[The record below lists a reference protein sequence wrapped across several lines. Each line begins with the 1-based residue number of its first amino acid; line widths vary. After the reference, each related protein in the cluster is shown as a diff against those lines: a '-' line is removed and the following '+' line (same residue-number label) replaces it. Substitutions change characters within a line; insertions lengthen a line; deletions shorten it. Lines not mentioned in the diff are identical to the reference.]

1 MDLNT
6 SNYRIVER
14 ENMQYSLG
22 IDAGGTYTDAVII
35 RNSDKKVMASY
46 KALTTYPELLE
57 GIENAIDGLDPQYL
71 KDIKLVSV
79 STTLATNTIL
89 ERTGYPVGLI
99 LVGNYLVPQDT
110 SVQEYV
116 MVRGGHTATGAEA
129 DALDIEAVTEFV
141 NRVKDNVSAF
151 AVSSYFSVRN
161 PEHELQIK
169 DHIVKATGMPVVC
182 GHELSQD
189 LGAYDRGITAY
200 LNAQLIPIARQFID
214 AIVSDIERRGINA
227 KLMMLKCDG
236 SLINIKEAIQKPI
249 ESIFTGPAAS
259 LVGAS
264 FLSERDTCAVIDV
277 GGTSTDVSLLYKG
290 LPELCEDGAKV
301 GGWNT
306 KVKAIRMET
315 SAMGGDSHVWIKNR
329 KINIGPRRVIPLC
342 VAAVQYP
349 GFKETLKM
357 GRTPARVE
365 LGENVQPTK
374 FFVRTGKEPV
384 KLSSYEQDILSTI
397 GNEPVSISD
406 IYWKFGRPVS
416 VEHLDYLIKKRLIQA
431 IGFTPTDALHIL
443 DDYNEWDKEASFIG
457 ATIMSRLVQMNEQEL
472 AEHIKKEVAYNMAL
486 NLMSYMLKGVNGKEI
501 EKILR
506 GEFFSKFRLSVPV
519 VLLGGPVRAYVQ
531 QMQSIID
538 AEIILPPFAE
548 VGNAVGA
555 LVGQGVKRIQI
566 LIKAVFREKQRFFLV
581 FTPGGFEE
589 FSTHGEALKY
599 AEHVGENLV
608 MDYMREADMDWN
620 DVRIDMSREDINLH
634 EGSPVPI
641 ETKLVFMGV
650 GSLKVGKKS

>member
-1 MDLNT
+1 
-6 SNYRIVER
+6 
-14 ENMQYSLG
+14 MQYSLG
-22 IDAGGTYTDAVII
+22 IDAGGTYTDAVVI
-35 RNSDKKVMASY
+35 RNSDRKVVASQ
-46 KALTTYPELLE
+46 KALTTYPDLLA
-57 GIENAIDGLDPQYL
+57 GIENAIDGLDPKYL
-71 KDIKLVSV
+71 ADIKLVSV

-99 LVGNYLVPQDT
+99 LVGNYLVPEGT
-110 SVQEYV
+110 SVQEYI
-116 MVRGGHTATGAEA
+116 MISGGHTATGAEA
-129 DALDIEAVTEFV
+129 ATLDMEAVTEFV

-161 PEHELQIK
+161 PEHELKIK
-169 DHIVKATGMPVVC
+169 DYIVTATGMSVVC

-290 LPELCEDGAKV
+290 LPELCGDGAKV

-349 GFKETLKM
+349 GFKETLRM

-365 LGENVQPTK
+365 LGENIQPTK

-384 KLSSYEQDILSTI
+384 KLSSYEQEILSTI
-397 GNEPVSISD
+397 GQEPVSISD
-406 IYWKFGRPVS
+406 IYWRFGRPVS
-416 VEHLDYLIKKRLIQA
+416 VEHLDYLIQKRLIQA

-457 ATIMSRLVQMNEQEL
+457 ATIMSRHVQMNEQEL

-486 NLMSYMLKGVNGKEI
+486 NLMSYMLKGVNTKEI

-519 VLLGGPVRAYVQ
+519 VLLGGPVRAYVE

-566 LIKAVFREKQRFFLV
+566 LIKAVYKEKQRFFLV
-581 FTPGGFEE
+581 FTPEGFKE
-589 FSTHGEALKY
+589 FSTHGEAVKY
-599 AEHVGENLV
+599 AEHIGENLV

-634 EGSPVPI
+634 EGSPIPI

-650 GSLKVGKKS
+650 GTLKVGKKS

>member
-1 MDLNT
+1 
-6 SNYRIVER
+6 
-14 ENMQYSLG
+14 MQYSLG

-35 RNSDKKVMASY
+35 RNSDKKVVASY
-46 KALTTYPELLE
+46 KALTTYPELLT

-129 DALDIEAVTEFV
+129 EALDIEAVTEFV

-151 AVSSYFSVRN
+151 SVSSYFSVRN

-169 DHIVKATGMPVVC
+169 DYIIKATGMPVVC

-214 AIVSDIERRGINA
+214 AIVSDIERRGITA

-384 KLSSYEQDILSTI
+384 KLSSYEQEILSTI
-397 GNEPVSISD
+397 GQEPVSISD
-406 IYWKFGRPVS
+406 IYWRFGRPVS
-416 VEHLDYLIKKRLIQA
+416 VEHLDYLIQKRLVQA

-443 DDYNEWDKEASFIG
+443 DEYDEWDKEASVIG

-472 AEHIKKEVAYNMAL
+472 AEHIKREVAYNMAL
-486 NLMSYMLKGVNGKEI
+486 NLMSYMLKGVEGKEI

-519 VLLGGPVRAYVQ
+519 VLLGGPVKAYVE
-531 QMQSIID
+531 QMQNIID
-538 AEIILPPFAE
+538 AEILLPPFAE

-555 LVGQGVKRIQI
+555 LVGQGVKRIQV
-566 LIKAVFREKQRFFLV
+566 LIKAVYREKQRFFLV

-599 AEHVGENLV
+599 AEHVGENLI

-620 DVRIDMSREDINLH
+620 DVRIDMSREDITLH
-634 EGSPVPI
+634 EGSPIPI

-650 GSLKVGKKS
+650 GSLRVTKKS

>member
-1 MDLNT
+1 
-6 SNYRIVER
+6 
-14 ENMQYSLG
+14 MQYSLG

-35 RNSDKKVMASY
+35 RNSDKKVVASY
-46 KALTTYPELLE
+46 KALTTYPELLT

-89 ERTGYPVGLI
+89 EKTGYPVGLI

-129 DALDIEAVTEFV
+129 EALDIEAVTEFV

-169 DHIVKATGMPVVC
+169 DYIIKSTGMPVVC

-214 AIVSDIERRGINA
+214 AIVSDIERRGITA

-384 KLSSYEQDILSTI
+384 KLSSYEQEILSTI
-397 GNEPVSISD
+397 GQEPVSISD
-406 IYWKFGRPVS
+406 IYWRFGRPVS
-416 VEHLDYLIKKRLIQA
+416 VEHLDYLIQKRLVQA

-443 DDYNEWDKEASFIG
+443 GEYDEWDKEASVIG

-472 AEHIKKEVAYNMAL
+472 AEHIKREVAYNMAL
-486 NLMSYMLKGVNGKEI
+486 NLMSYMLKGVEGKEI

-519 VLLGGPVRAYVQ
+519 VLLGGPVKAYVE
-531 QMQSIID
+531 QMQNIID
-538 AEIILPPFAE
+538 AEILLPPFAE

-555 LVGQGVKRIQI
+555 LVGQGVKRIQV
-566 LIKAVFREKQRFFLV
+566 LIKAVYREKQRFFLV

-599 AEHVGENLV
+599 AEHVGENLI

-620 DVRIDMSREDINLH
+620 DVRIDMSREDITLH
-634 EGSPVPI
+634 EGSPIPI

-650 GSLKVGKKS
+650 GSLRVTKKS

>member
-1 MDLNT
+1 VVPEET
-6 SNYRIVER
+6 S
-14 ENMQYSLG
+14 
-22 IDAGGTYTDAVII
+22 
-35 RNSDKKVMASY
+35 
-46 KALTTYPELLE
+46 
-57 GIENAIDGLDPQYL
+57 IEEYIM
-71 KDIKLVSV
+71 
-79 STTLATNTIL
+79 
-89 ERTGYPVGLI
+89 
-99 LVGNYLVPQDT
+99 
-110 SVQEYV
+110 VQ
-116 MVRGGHTATGAEA
+116 GGHTATGAEA
-129 DALDIEAVTEFV
+129 AALDMDTVKEFV
-141 NRVKDNVSAF
+141 EKVKDGVSAF

-161 PEHELQIK
+161 PEHEIHIK
-169 DHIVKATGMPVVC
+169 DYIVKTTGMPVVC
-182 GHELSQD
+182 GHELSQS
-189 LGAYDRGITAY
+189 LGAYERGVTAY
-200 LNAQLIPIARQFID
+200 LNAQLIPIATQFIN
-214 AIVSDIERRGINA
+214 AIISDIERRGINA

-236 SLINIKEAIQKPI
+236 SLINIKEAIERPI

-290 LPELCEDGAKV
+290 LPELCEEGAKV

-329 KINIGPRRVIPLC
+329 KLNIGPRRVIPLC

-349 GFKETLKM
+349 GFKDTLKM

-384 KLSSYEQDILSTI
+384 KISSYEQEILNTI
-397 GNEPVSISD
+397 GKEPVCISD

-416 VEHLDYLIKKRLIQA
+416 VEHLDYLIQKRLVQA
-431 IGFTPTDALHIL
+431 IGFTPTDALHVL
-443 DDYNEWDKEASFIG
+443 GDYNEWDREASVIG
-457 ATIMSRLVQMNEQEL
+457 ATIMSRLVHISEEEL

-486 NLMSYMLKGVNGKEI
+486 NLMSFMLKGVDSKEI

-506 GEFFSKFRLSVPV
+506 GDFFSKFRLSVPV
-519 VLLGGPVRAYVQ
+519 VLLGGPVRAYVEK
-531 QMQSIID
+531 MQNIID

-555 LVGQGVKRIQI
+555 LVGQGVKRIEV
-566 LIKAVFREKQRFFLV
+566 LIKAVYREKQRLFLV

-599 AEHVGENLV
+599 AENMGENLV
-608 MDYMREADMDWN
+608 MEYMREADMDWS
-620 DVRIDMSREDINLH
+620 DVKIDMSREDITLH
-634 EGSPVPI
+634 EGSPIPI
-641 ETKLVFMGV
+641 ETKLVFLGV
-650 GSLKVGKKS
+650 GSLRINNRS

>member
-1 MDLNT
+1 
-6 SNYRIVER
+6 
-14 ENMQYSLG
+14 
-22 IDAGGTYTDAVII
+22 
-35 RNSDKKVMASY
+35 
-46 KALTTYPELLE
+46 
-57 GIENAIDGLDPQYL
+57 L

-89 ERTGYPVGLI
+89 EKTGYPVGLI
-99 LVGNYLVPQDT
+99 LVGNYVVPEET
-110 SVQEYV
+110 SIEEYI
-116 MVRGGHTATGAEA
+116 MIQGGHTATGAEGA
-129 DALDIEAVTEFV
+129 ALDMDTVKEFV
-141 NRVKDNVSAF
+141 EKVKDEVSAF

-161 PEHELQIK
+161 PEHEIHIK
-169 DHIVKATGMPVVC
+169 DYIVKTTGMPVVC
-182 GHELSQD
+182 GHELSQS
-189 LGAYDRGITAY
+189 LGAYERGVTAY
-200 LNAQLIPIARQFID
+200 LNAQLIPIATQFIN
-214 AIVSDIERRGINA
+214 AIISDIERRGINA

-236 SLINIKEAIQKPI
+236 SLINIKEAIERPI

-290 LPELCEDGAKV
+290 LPELCEEGAKV

-329 KINIGPRRVIPLC
+329 KLNIGPRRVIPLC

-349 GFKETLKM
+349 GFKDTLKM

-384 KLSSYEQDILSTI
+384 KISPYEQEILNTI
-397 GNEPVSISD
+397 GKEPVCISD

-416 VEHLDYLIKKRLIQA
+416 VEHLDYLIQKRLVQA
-431 IGFTPTDALHIL
+431 IGFTPTDALHVL
-443 DDYNEWDKEASFIG
+443 GDYNEWDREASVIG
-457 ATIMSRLVQMNEQEL
+457 ASIMSRLVHMSEEEL

-486 NLMSYMLKGVNGKEI
+486 NLMSFMLKGVDSKEI

-506 GEFFSKFRLSVPV
+506 GDFFSKFRLSVPV
-519 VLLGGPVRAYVQ
+519 VLLGGPVRAYVEK
-531 QMQSIID
+531 MQNIID

-555 LVGQGVKRIQI
+555 LVGQGVKRIEV
-566 LIKAVFREKQRFFLV
+566 LIKAVYREKQRLFLV

-599 AEHVGENLV
+599 AENMGENLV
-608 MDYMREADMDWN
+608 MEYMREADMDWS
-620 DVRIDMSREDINLH
+620 DVKIDMSREDITLH
-634 EGSPVPI
+634 EGSPIPI
-641 ETKLVFMGV
+641 ETKLVFLGV
-650 GSLKVGKKS
+650 GSLRINNRS

>member
-1 MDLNT
+1 
-6 SNYRIVER
+6 
-14 ENMQYSLG
+14 MQYSLG

-35 RNSDKKVMASY
+35 RNSDKKVVASY
-46 KALTTYPELLE
+46 KALTTYPELLT

-89 ERTGYPVGLI
+89 EKTGYPVGLI

-129 DALDIEAVTEFV
+129 EALDIEAVTEFV

-169 DHIVKATGMPVVC
+169 DYIIKATGMPVVC

-214 AIVSDIERRGINA
+214 AIVSDIERRGITA

-384 KLSSYEQDILSTI
+384 KLSSYEQEILSTI
-397 GNEPVSISD
+397 GQEPVSISD
-406 IYWKFGRPVS
+406 IYWRFGRPVS
-416 VEHLDYLIKKRLIQA
+416 VEHLDYLIQKRLVQA

-443 DDYNEWDKEASFIG
+443 GEYDEWDKEASVIG

-472 AEHIKKEVAYNMAL
+472 AEHIKREVAYNMAL
-486 NLMSYMLKGVNGKEI
+486 NLMSYMLKGVEGKEI

-519 VLLGGPVRAYVQ
+519 VLLGGPVKAYVE
-531 QMQSIID
+531 QMQNIID
-538 AEIILPPFAE
+538 AEILLPPFAE

-555 LVGQGVKRIQI
+555 LVGQGVKRIQV
-566 LIKAVFREKQRFFLV
+566 LIKAVYREKQRFFLV

-599 AEHVGENLV
+599 AEHVGENLI

-620 DVRIDMSREDINLH
+620 DVRIDMSREDITLH
-634 EGSPVPI
+634 EGSPIPI

-650 GSLKVGKKS
+650 GSLRVTKKS

>member
-1 MDLNT
+1 
-6 SNYRIVER
+6 
-14 ENMQYSLG
+14 MQYSLG

-35 RNSDKKVMASY
+35 RNSDKKVVASY
-46 KALTTYPELLE
+46 KALTTYPELLTD
-57 GIENAIDGLDPQYL
+57 IENAIDGLDPQYL

-129 DALDIEAVTEFV
+129 EALDIEAVTEFV

-169 DHIVKATGMPVVC
+169 DYIIKATGMPVVC

-214 AIVSDIERRGINA
+214 AIVSDIERRGINS

-384 KLSSYEQDILSTI
+384 KLSSYEQEILSTI
-397 GNEPVSISD
+397 GQEPVSISD
-406 IYWKFGRPVS
+406 IYWRFGRPVS
-416 VEHLDYLIKKRLIQA
+416 VEHLDYLIQKRLVQA

-443 DDYNEWDKEASFIG
+443 DEYDEWDKEASVIG

-472 AEHIKKEVAYNMAL
+472 AEHIKREVAYNMAL
-486 NLMSYMLKGVNGKEI
+486 NLMSYMLKGVEGKEI

-519 VLLGGPVRAYVQ
+519 VLLGGPVKAYVE

-555 LVGQGVKRIQI
+555 LVGQGVKRIQV
-566 LIKAVFREKQRFFLV
+566 LIKAVYREKQRFFLV

-599 AEHVGENLV
+599 AEHVGENLI

-620 DVRIDMSREDINLH
+620 DVRIDMSREDITLH
-634 EGSPVPI
+634 EGSPIPI

-650 GSLKVGKKS
+650 GSLRVTKKS